1 MYDLEEKPVG
11 AALDITHP
19 AAVLKSSRGVAP
31 PFSVRGVPLLLLN
44 DACTRLAVFF
54 KGAGIVHIFSLQIKG
69 NDVVVEKEKEESGV
83 SAFAWSSVSDKYAT
97 ISDKLL
103 FLHVS
108 AIPETLTNS
117 RSPRARASRCG
128 SPPSRSPPTC
138 SAAGC
143 WA

>member
-1 MYDLEEKPVG
+1 MYDLEENPVG

-19 AAVLKSSRGVAP
+19 AAVLKSSKRVAP

-54 KGAGIVHIFSLQIKG
+54 KGAGLVQILSVQVKG
-69 NDVVVEKEKEESGV
+69 NEVTVETERQESDV

-108 AIPETLTNS
+108 AIPEIVTSS

-128 SPPSRSPPTC
+128 LRPSRSPRTC
-138 SAAGC
+138 SAGGC
-143 WA
+143 WV